1 MAEYRRDPVVDRWV
15 IIAPDRA
22 GRPHEF
28 VERES
33 VERAG
38 VCPFCAGN
46 EHLTTAEIDAVREP
60 NTAPGGPGWRTRA
73 IANKYPFLDAAPTRG
88 EPRLPDRDSFSLFTS
103 LPAIGPHEV
112 LVEAPFHVTRASQLS
127 LEQTTDVLRLYRA
140 RLRALRA
147 EGRWRYVQIFR
158 NVGEAAGASIE
169 HLHSQLAAL
178 DVVPEAIAA
187 ELRGAGEYRTRQ
199 GRCVFC
205 DLIAAE
211 LAAEARLCEATPEFV
226 VACPYASR
234 FSYETAIWP
243 RRHAAGF
250 EALDDDELTKLAG
263 VLRRTLGRI
272 EQLSARPS
280 YNVLLHTAPFDAA
293 DDAFHWHLE
302 ILPRTAKAA
311 GFEWGTGVFIN
322 AVAPEAA
329 AARLRSLAPSDEF
342 PPAAR

>member
-22 GRPHEF
+22 GRPCEF
-28 VERES
+28 VELES

-46 EHLTTAEIDAVREP
+46 EHLTTREIDAVREP
-60 NTAPGGPGWRTRA
+60 GTAPGGPGWRTRA
-73 IANKYPFLDAAPTRG
+73 IGNKYPFLDALPMLG
-88 EPRLPDRDSFSLFTS
+88 EPRPSGRNPSSLFAS
-103 LPAIGPHEV
+103 LPAVGPHEV
-112 LVEAPFHVTRASQLS
+112 LVEAPFHATRASQLS
-127 LEQTTDVLRLYRA
+127 LEQTTDVLRLYRS

-187 ELRGAGEYRTRQ
+187 ELRGAGEYRTRH

-211 LAAEARLCEATPEFV
+211 LAAEVRLCEATPEFI

-243 RRHAAGF
+243 RRHEAGF
-250 EALDDDELTKLAG
+250 DALDDEELTKLAG

-272 EQLSARPS
+272 ERLAARTS

-293 DDAFHWHLE
+293 DDAYHWHLE

-329 AARLRSLAPSDEF
+329 ATRLRAIGTNE
-342 PPAAR
+342 